1 MAHVLIG
8 KLVPTFPGHAR
19 RQPARFRMRALCALI
34 GAILLASGGGAE
46 AGFIDDSSNFSL
58 AISMLRGAVGTHA
71 RVLKIEG
78 DANGIEIEAQDP
90 KNPGHIDRWRYGIVN
105 YLGMIPLRHLTGP
118 RRSPG
123 ISIPTISSGIA
134 CTRTSASRSWSSSA
148 A

>member
-90 KNPGHIDRWRYGIVN
+90 KNPGHIDRLRYGIVN

-118 RRSPG
+118 EPVD
-123 ISIPTISSGIA
+123 PTLINPDIA
-134 CTRTSASRSWSSSA
+134 ANLFDLDTV
-148 A
+148 